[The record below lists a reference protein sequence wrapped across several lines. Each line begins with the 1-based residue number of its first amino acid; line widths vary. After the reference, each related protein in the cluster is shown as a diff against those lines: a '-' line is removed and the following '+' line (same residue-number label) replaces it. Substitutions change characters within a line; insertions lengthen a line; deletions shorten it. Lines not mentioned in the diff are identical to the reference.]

1 MNTPIQPPLP
11 ITAAL
16 PELAAALSRTGLAV
30 LQAPPGAGK
39 STGVPLA
46 LLDAPWLAGQ
56 RMLVLEPRR
65 LAARA
70 VANRMASLLG
80 ESVGETVGY
89 RMRLD
94 TKVGPRT
101 RIEVVTEGIL
111 TRQRQRDPALEGVGL
126 VIFDEFHERSLQAD
140 LGLALTLDVR
150 RQLRPQLRL
159 LVMSATLDGAAVS
172 RLLDDAPLI
181 SAPGLSF
188 PVETRY
194 AERDSTDYLDRQ
206 VAAAIHRALRE
217 DAGDL
222 LVFLPGAGEIRR
234 VESLLGGKIDAQ
246 LHPLYGDL
254 PREAQERA
262 IQPAPAGKRKV
273 VLATNIAETSLT
285 IEGIRVVIDAGLERR
300 NVFDPR
306 SGMNRLETVPIS
318 QASADQRRGRAGRL
332 APGVCYRLWTE
343 ARQRSLAA
351 HTPPE
356 IVSADLAPLALE
368 LACWGTR
375 DPAELG
381 WLTPP
386 PVGPLAQARELLQ
399 TLGALD
405 GDARV
410 TAHGREMHRL
420 GTHPR
425 LAHLLLCAQQAGVA
439 STGCA
444 LAALLG
450 ERDILR
456 TRPNERDADLR
467 TRLEL
472 LARQSDAAGHPNA
485 DRHALHQVQRSA
497 ESFARQLGLRGKP
510 VGIDMH
516 EAGWLL
522 ASAYPDRIARARA
535 PGSGRYQLSNG
546 RGACFAEAQSLA
558 NSEFLVI
565 ADLDA
570 GQREARIF
578 AAAPLTIEDIEQHF
592 GDAIQDTVRVYWDER
607 EQAVLP
613 RRQRRLGELILSD
626 AAARDPDPAQLALA
640 MLEGIRG
647 MGLEVLPWTAELR
660 QWQAR
665 VLLSRTAQP
674 DATPAWP
681 DVGDAALL
689 ATLDTWLLPWLEGI
703 ARRTHLARLDLRT
716 ALHGL
721 LNWQQQQH
729 LDAFAPTHLEVPSGS
744 RVAIDYLDGPVPSLS
759 VRLQEVFGLRET
771 PRIAEGRIGVLLKL
785 LSPARRPVQLT
796 RDLESFW
803 KTAYHDVRK
812 ELKGRYP
819 RHYWPEDPHQAEPT
833 RRVRPPAS
841 GVKFRP

>member
-1 MNTPIQPPLP
+1 MTISAKNTLP
-11 ITAAL
+11 VTTAL
-16 PELAAALSRTGLAV
+16 PELAAALSHTGLAV

-46 LLDAPWLAGQ
+46 LRDAPWLAGQ

-70 VANRMASLLG
+70 VAQRMASLLG

-94 TKVGPRT
+94 TQVGPRT

-111 TRQRQRDPALEGVGL
+111 TRQLQRDPALDGVGL

-150 RQLRPQLRL
+150 RQLRPELRL

-188 PVETRY
+188 PVDTRY
-194 AERDSTDYLDRQ
+194 AERDSSEHLDRQ

-217 DAGDL
+217 ETGDL

-234 VESLLGGKIDAQ
+234 VESLLGSNIEAQ

-262 IQPAPAGKRKV
+262 IQPAAPGQRKV

-285 IEGIRVVIDAGLERR
+285 IEGVRVVIDSGLERR
-300 NVFDPR
+300 NLFDPR
-306 SGMNRLETVPIS
+306 SGMDRLETLRIS
-318 QASADQRRGRAGRL
+318 QASAEQRRGRAGRL
-332 APGVCYRLWTE
+332 GPGVCYRLWTE
-343 ARQRSLAA
+343 ARQRSLIA
-351 HTPPE
+351 HPPAE
-356 IVSADLAPLALE
+356 IASADLAPLALE
-368 LACWGTR
+368 LACWGTH
-375 DPAELG
+375 DPSALA

-386 PVGPLAQARELLQ
+386 PPGPLAQARELLQ

-405 GDARV
+405 KDERI

-456 TRPNERDADLR
+456 TRPGERDADLR

-472 LARQSDAAGHPNA
+472 LAREANAAGHPDA
-485 DRHALHQVQRSA
+485 DRQALRQVQRSA
-497 ESFARQLGLRGKP
+497 ESFARQLGLRGTSAN
-510 VGIDMH
+510 IDMH

-522 ASAYPDRIARARA
+522 ATAYPDRIARART

-546 RGACFAEAQSLA
+546 RGACFAEPQSLA
-558 NSEFLVI
+558 SSEFLVI
-565 ADLDA
+565 AELDA

-578 AAAPLTIEDIEQHF
+578 SAAPLDSGDIEQHF
-592 GDAIQDTVRVYWDER
+592 GTAIRNTVRVVWDER
-607 EQAVLP
+607 EQAVLA
-613 RRQRRLGELILSD
+613 RQQRSLGELILSD
-626 AAARDPDPAQLALA
+626 VAIRDPDPAAVARAL
-640 MLEGIRG
+640 LEGIRS
-647 MGLEVLPWTAELR
+647 MGLEALPWTPELR

-665 VLLSRTAQP
+665 VLLSRAAQP
-674 DATPAWP
+674 DAAPPWP
-681 DVGDAALL
+681 DVSDAALL
-689 ATLDTWLLPWLEGI
+689 ATLESWLLPWLDGVS
-703 ARRTHLARLDLRT
+703 RRTHLARLDLRA

-721 LNWQQQQH
+721 LDWPQQQR
-729 LDAFAPTHLEVPSGS
+729 LEEFAPAHLSVPSGS
-744 RVAIDYLDGPVPSLS
+744 RIAIDYLEGPVPSLS
-759 VRLQEVFGLRET
+759 VRLQEVFGLRAT
-771 PRIAEGRIGVLLKL
+771 PRIADGRIGVLLKL

-819 RHYWPEDPHQAEPT
+819 KHYWPEDPHQAEPT
-833 RRVRPPAS
+833 RRVRPPGQS
-841 GVKFRP
+841 NR

>member
-1 MNTPIQPPLP
+1 MNVPAQPTLP
-11 ITAAL
+11 ISTAL

-111 TRQRQRDPALEGVGL
+111 TRQLQRDPALEGVGL

-194 AERDSTDYLDRQ
+194 AERDSSDYLDRQ
-206 VAAAIHRALRE
+206 VASAIQRALRN
-217 DAGDL
+217 DQGDL

-234 VESLLGGKIDAQ
+234 VESLLGGNLDAQ

-262 IQPAPAGKRKV
+262 IQPAPAGQRKV

-285 IEGIRVVIDAGLERR
+285 IEGVRVVIDAGLERR
-300 NVFDPR
+300 NLFDPR
-306 SGMNRLETVPIS
+306 SGMNRLETLPIS
-318 QASADQRRGRAGRL
+318 VASADQRRGRAGRL

-351 HTPPE
+351 HTPAE
-356 IVSADLAPLALE
+356 IVNADLAPLALE
-368 LACWGTR
+368 LARWGTR
-375 DPAELG
+375 DPAELA

-386 PVGPLAQARELLQ
+386 PTGPLAQARELLQ

-405 GDARV
+405 GEGRI
-410 TAHGREMHRL
+410 TAHGGEMHSL

-425 LAHLLLCAQQAGVA
+425 LAHLLLRAQQAGVPN
-439 STGCA
+439 TGCA

-472 LARQSDAAGHPNA
+472 LARQSDAADHADA
-485 DRHALHQVQRSA
+485 DRHTLRQVQRSA
-497 ESFARQLGLRGKP
+497 ESFARQLGLRGRP
-510 VGIDMH
+510 TDIDMH

-522 ASAYPDRIARARA
+522 ASAYPDRIARART

-546 RGACFAEAQSLA
+546 RGAFFAEPQSLA
-558 NSEFLVI
+558 GSEFLVI

-578 AAAPLTIEDIEQHF
+578 SAAPLSLEDIEQHF
-592 GDAIQDTVRVYWDER
+592 GDALQSTERVYWDER
-607 EQAVLP
+607 EAAVLA
-613 RRQRRLGELILSD
+613 RRQRRLGALILGD
-626 AAARDPDPAQLALA
+626 AAWPNPDRTQIALA
-640 MLEGIRG
+640 MLEGIRS
-647 MGLEVLPWTAELR
+647 MGIEALPWNAELR

-665 VLLSRTAQP
+665 VCLSRDAQP
-674 DATPAWP
+674 DATPPWP
-681 DVGDAALL
+681 DVGDTALL
-689 ATLDTWLLPWLEGI
+689 ATLESWLLPWLEGI
-703 ARRTHLARLDLRT
+703 SRRAHLARLDLRT
-716 ALHGL
+716 ALHSL
-721 LNWQQQQH
+721 LNWQQQQR
-729 LDAFAPTHLEVPSGS
+729 LDEFASTHLVVPSGS
-744 RVAIDYLDGPVPSLS
+744 RIAIDYLDGPVPSLS

-771 PRIAEGRIGVLLKL
+771 PRIAGGRIAVLLKL
-785 LSPARRPVQLT
+785 LSPARRPVQVT

-803 KTAYHDVRK
+803 ETAYHDVRR

-819 RHYWPEDPHQAEPT
+819 KHYWPEDPHQAEPT
-833 RRVRPPAS
+833 RRARPPP
-841 GVKFRP
+841 KPRN

>member
-1 MNTPIQPPLP
+1 MTTSAQTGLP
-11 ITAAL
+11 ITTAL
-16 PELAAALSRTGLAV
+16 PELAATLSRAGLAV

-46 LLDAPWLAGQ
+46 LLDAPWLTGQ

-111 TRQRQRDPALEGVGL
+111 TRQLQRDPALEGVGL

-159 LVMSATLDGAAVS
+159 LVMSATLDGAAVA
-172 RLLDDAPLI
+172 RLLDDAPLV

-194 AERDSTDYLDRQ
+194 AERDSSDYLDRQ

-217 DAGDL
+217 DEGDL

-234 VESLLGGKIDAQ
+234 VESLLSGKIDAQ

-262 IQPAPAGKRKV
+262 IQPAPAGQRKV

-285 IEGIRVVIDAGLERR
+285 IEGVRVVIDAGLERR
-300 NVFDPR
+300 NQFDPR
-306 SGMNRLETVPIS
+306 SGMNRLETVRIS

-332 APGVCYRLWTE
+332 AAGVCYRLWTE

-356 IVSADLAPLALE
+356 IVGADLAPLALE

-375 DPAELG
+375 DPAGLA

-386 PVGPLAQARELLQ
+386 PAGPLAQARELLQ

-405 GDARV
+405 GDGRI
-410 TAHGREMHRL
+410 TTHGRDLHGL

-425 LAHLLLCAQQAGVA
+425 LAHLLLCARQAGVA

-472 LARQSDAAGHPNA
+472 LARQTGAAGHPDA
-485 DRHALHQVQRSA
+485 DQHALRQVQRSA
-497 ESFARQLGLRGKP
+497 ESFARQLGLRAKP
-510 VGIDMH
+510 AEIAMY

-522 ASAYPDRIARARA
+522 ASAYPDRIGRARA
-535 PGSGRYQLSNG
+535 PGAGRYQLSNG
-546 RGACFAEAQSLA
+546 RGAFFAEPQSLA
-558 NSEFLVI
+558 SNEFLVV
-565 ADLDA
+565 AELDA

-578 AAAPLTIEDIEQHF
+578 SAAPLTLSEIEQHF
-592 GDAIQDTVRVYWDER
+592 GAAIRSVERVYWDER
-607 EQAVLP
+607 EQAVQA
-613 RRQRRLGELILSD
+613 RRQRSLGQLVLCD
-626 AAARDPDPAQLALA
+626 VAWPDPDRAQIALA
-640 MLEGIRG
+640 MLEGIRS
-647 MGLEVLPWTAELR
+647 MGLDALPWDTELR

-665 VLLSRTAQP
+665 VLLSRDAQP
-674 DATPAWP
+674 EATPPWP
-681 DVGDAALL
+681 DVSDTALL
-689 ATLDTWLLPWLEGI
+689 ATPESWLLPWLDGI
-703 ARRTHLARLDLRT
+703 SRRAHLARLDLRA

-721 LNWQQQQH
+721 LNWQQQQR
-729 LDAFAPTHLEVPSGS
+729 LDEFAPTHLVVPSGS
-744 RVAIDYLDGPVPSLS
+744 RIAIDYLDGAIPSLS
-759 VRLQEVFGLRET
+759 VRLQEIFGLRET
-771 PRIAEGRIGVLLKL
+771 PRVAGGRIGVLLKL

-819 RHYWPEDPHQAEPT
+819 KHYWPEDPHQAEPT
-833 RRVRPPAS
+833 RRARPPS
-841 GVKFRP
+841 KRQN

>member
-1 MNTPIQPPLP
+1 MPSYETTALP

-16 PELAAALSRTGLAV
+16 PELAAALSRPGLAV

-46 LLDAPWLAGQ
+46 LLDAPWLSGQ

-111 TRQRQRDPALEGVGL
+111 TRQLQRDPALEGVGL

-159 LVMSATLDGAAVS
+159 LVMSATLDGAAIA

-194 AERDSTDYLDRQ
+194 AERDSNDYLDRQ

-217 DAGDL
+217 DEGDL

-234 VESLLGGKIDAQ
+234 VESLLSGKIDAQ

-254 PREAQERA
+254 PREAQDQA
-262 IQPAPAGKRKV
+262 IQPAPAGQRKI

-285 IEGIRVVIDAGLERR
+285 IEGVRVVIDAGLERR
-300 NVFDPR
+300 NLFDPR
-306 SGMNRLETVPIS
+306 SGMNRLETVQIS
-318 QASADQRRGRAGRL
+318 LASADQRRGRAGRV

-351 HTPPE
+351 YTPAE
-356 IVSADLAPLALE
+356 IVSADLASLALE
-368 LACWGTR
+368 LACWGTG
-375 DPAELG
+375 DPAELA

-386 PVGPLAQARELLQ
+386 PAGPLAQARELLQ

-405 GDARV
+405 GDERI

-425 LAHLLLCAQQAGVA
+425 LAHLLVCAQQAGVA

-472 LARQSDAAGHPNA
+472 LARQTDTVGHA
-485 DRHALHQVQRSA
+485 DRHALRQVQRSA

-510 VGIDMH
+510 GNIDMH

-522 ASAYPDRIARARA
+522 ASAYPDRIGRARA

-546 RGACFAEAQSLA
+546 RGAFFAEPQSLA
-558 NSEFLVI
+558 SNEFLVI
-565 ADLDA
+565 PELDA

-578 AAAPLTIEDIEQHF
+578 AAAPLSLKDIEQHF
-592 GDAIQDTVRVYWDER
+592 GDAIQDTGRVYWDER
-607 EQAVLP
+607 EQAVLA
-613 RRQRRLGELILSD
+613 RRQRSLGQLILSD
-626 AAARDPDPAQLALA
+626 AASPDPDRTQIAVA
-640 MLEGIRG
+640 MLEGIRS
-647 MGLEVLPWTAELR
+647 MGLDALPWNAELR

-665 VLLSRTAQP
+665 TRLSCEAQP
-674 DATPAWP
+674 DATPPWP
-681 DVGDAALL
+681 DVSDAVLL
-689 ATLDTWLLPWLEGI
+689 TTLESWLLPWLDGVS
-703 ARRTHLARLDLRT
+703 RRTHLPRLDLRA
-716 ALHGL
+716 ALHGML
-721 LNWQQQQH
+721 SWQQQQR
-729 LDAFAPTHLEVPSGS
+729 LDEFAPTHLAVPSGS
-744 RVAIDYLDGPVPSLS
+744 RIAIDYLDGPIPSLS
-759 VRLQEVFGLRET
+759 VRLQEVFGLGET
-771 PRIAEGRIGVLLKL
+771 PRIAGGRIGVLLKL
-785 LSPARRPVQLT
+785 LSPARRPVQVT

-803 KTAYHDVRK
+803 RTAYHDVRK

-819 RHYWPEDPHQAEPT
+819 KHYWPEDPHQAEPT
-833 RRVRPPAS
+833 RRARPPS
-841 GVKFRP
+841 QRRN

>member
-1 MNTPIQPPLP
+1 MTISAKATLP
-11 ITAAL
+11 VTAAL
-16 PELAAALSRTGLAV
+16 AELAAALSHTGLAV

-94 TKVGPRT
+94 TRVGPRT

-111 TRQRQRDPALEGVGL
+111 TRQLQRDPALEGVGL

-150 RQLRPQLRL
+150 RQLRPELRL

-172 RLLDDAPLI
+172 RLLDDAPLV
-181 SAPGLSF
+181 SAPGLAF
-188 PVETRY
+188 PVDTRY
-194 AERDSTDYLDRQ
+194 AERDSSDYLDRQ

-217 DAGDL
+217 ETGDL

-234 VESLLGGKIDAQ
+234 VESLLAGQIDPQ

-262 IQPAPAGKRKV
+262 IQPAADGQRKV

-285 IEGIRVVIDAGLERR
+285 IEGVRVVIDAGLERR
-300 NVFDPR
+300 NLFDPR
-306 SGMNRLETVPIS
+306 SGMDRLETVRIS
-318 QASADQRRGRAGRL
+318 QASAEQRRGRAGRL

-356 IVSADLAPLALE
+356 IASADLAPLALD
-368 LACWGTR
+368 LACWGTH
-375 DPAELG
+375 DPATLA

-386 PVGPLAQARELLQ
+386 PAGPLAQARELLQ

-405 GDARV
+405 ESGRIS
-410 TAHGREMHRL
+410 AHGRDMHRL

-425 LAHLLLCAQQAGVA
+425 LAHLLLRAQQAGVA

-456 TRPNERDADLR
+456 SRPGERDADLR

-472 LARQSDAAGHPNA
+472 LAREADAAGHPDA
-485 DRHALHQVQRSA
+485 DRQALRQVQRSA
-497 ESFARQLGLRGKP
+497 ESFARQLGLRGTP
-510 VGIDMH
+510 ADIDMH
-516 EAGWLL
+516 AAGWLL
-522 ASAYPDRIARARA
+522 ASAYPDRIARART

-546 RGACFAEAQSLA
+546 RGAFFAEAQSLA
-558 NSEFLVI
+558 NSEFLAI

-578 AAAPLTIEDIEQHF
+578 TAAPLGLDEIEAHF
-592 GDAIQDTVRVYWDER
+592 GEAIQDTVRVYWEER
-607 EQAVLP
+607 EQAVLA
-613 RRQRRLGELILSD
+613 RRQRRLGELLLDD
-626 AAARDPDPAQLALA
+626 AAVRNPDPAQTAVA
-640 MLEGIRG
+640 MLAGIRS
-647 MGLEVLPWTAELR
+647 MGLDALPWTAELR

-665 VLLSRTAQP
+665 VLLSRAAQP
-674 DATPAWP
+674 DAAPPWP
-681 DVGDAALL
+681 DVSDAALL
-689 ATLDTWLLPWLEGI
+689 DSLDRWLLPWLDGVS
-703 ARRTHLARLDLRT
+703 RRSHLARLDLRA

-721 LNWQQQQH
+721 LDWQQQQR
-729 LDAFAPTHLEVPSGS
+729 LDEFAPTHLSVPSGS
-744 RVAIDYLDGPVPSLS
+744 RIAIDYLDGPLPSLS

-771 PRIAEGRIGVLLKL
+771 PRIAGGRIGVLLKL
-785 LSPARRPVQLT
+785 LSPARRPVQVT
-796 RDLESFW
+796 RDLQSFW
-803 KTAYHDVRK
+803 QTAYHDVRK

-819 RHYWPEDPHQAEPT
+819 KHYWPEDPHQAEPT
-833 RRVRPPAS
+833 RRARPPGQS
-841 GVKFRP
+841 NR

>member
-1 MNTPIQPPLP
+1 MTISGQTGLP
-11 ITAAL
+11 IDSAL
-16 PELAAALSRTGLAV
+16 PEIAAVLSQSGLAV

-46 LLDAPWLAGQ
+46 LLDAPWLAGL

-80 ESVGETVGY
+80 ENVGETVGY

-94 TKVGPRT
+94 TKVGPHT

-111 TRQRQRDPALEGVGL
+111 TRQLQRDPALEGVGL
-126 VIFDEFHERSLQAD
+126 VVFDEFHERSLQAD

-159 LVMSATLDGAAVS
+159 LVMSATLDGTAVA

-181 SAPGLSF
+181 SAPGLGFS
-188 PVETRY
+188 VETRY
-194 AERDSTDYLDRQ
+194 TERDSSDYLDRQ
-206 VAAAIHRALRE
+206 VAAAIHRALHDDE
-217 DAGDL
+217 GDL

-234 VESLLGGKIDAQ
+234 VESLLNGKIGAQ

-262 IQPAPAGKRKV
+262 IQPAPAGSRKV

-285 IEGIRVVIDAGLERR
+285 IEGVRVVIDGGLERR
-300 NVFDPR
+300 NLFDPR
-306 SGMNRLETVPIS
+306 SGMNRLETIQIS

-351 HTPPE
+351 HTPAE
-356 IVSADLAPLALE
+356 IASADLASLALE

-375 DPAELG
+375 DPADLA

-386 PVGPLAQARELLQ
+386 PAGPLAQARELLQ

-405 GDARV
+405 GDQRI

-439 STGCA
+439 GTGCA

-467 TRLEL
+467 TRLEML
-472 LARQSDAAGHPNA
+472 VRQTDAVGHPDT
-485 DRHALHQVQRSA
+485 DRHALRQVQRSA
-497 ESFARQLGLRGKP
+497 DNFAHQLGLRGKP
-510 VGIDMH
+510 GNIDMH

-522 ASAYPDRIARARA
+522 ASAYPDRIGRART
-535 PGSGRYQLSNG
+535 PGSGRYALSNG
-546 RGACFAEAQSLA
+546 RGAFFAEPQSLSS
-558 NSEFLVI
+558 SEFLVVPE
-565 ADLDA
+565 LDA

-578 AAAPLTIEDIEQHF
+578 AAAPLRLNDIEQHF
-592 GDAIQDTVRVYWDER
+592 DDAIQDTERVYWDER
-607 EQAVLP
+607 EQAVLA
-613 RRQRRLGELILSD
+613 RRQRRLGQLILSD
-626 AAARDPDPAQLALA
+626 AGSPDPDRTQIALA
-640 MLEGIRG
+640 MLEGIRS
-647 MGLEVLPWTAELR
+647 MGLDALPWNAELR

-665 VLLSRTAQP
+665 VLLGREAQP
-674 DATPAWP
+674 EATPPWP
-681 DVGDAALL
+681 DVSDATLL
-689 ATLDTWLLPWLEGI
+689 ATLESWLLPWLEGI
-703 ARRTHLARLDLRT
+703 SRRTHLARLDLRA

-721 LNWQQQQH
+721 LNWQQQQR
-729 LDAFAPTHLEVPSGS
+729 LDEFVPTHLAVPSGS
-744 RVAIDYLDGPVPSLS
+744 RIAIDYLDGPIPSLS
-759 VRLQEVFGLRET
+759 VRLQEVFGLCET
-771 PRIAEGRIGVLLKL
+771 PRIADGRISVLLKL
-785 LSPARRPVQLT
+785 LSPARRPVQVT
-796 RDLESFW
+796 RDLASFW

-819 RHYWPEDPHQAEPT
+819 KHYWPEDPHQAEPT
-833 RRVRPPAS
+833 RRARPPRQS
-841 GVKFRP
+841 KR

>member
-1 MNTPIQPPLP
+1 MTTSAQPPLP
-11 ITAAL
+11 ITTAL

-56 RMLVLEPRR
+56 RMLILEPRR

-111 TRQRQRDPALEGVGL
+111 TRQLQRDPALEGVGL

-159 LVMSATLDGAAVS
+159 LVMSATLDGAAIS

-181 SAPGLSF
+181 AAPGLSF

-194 AERDSTDYLDRQ
+194 AERDSSDYLDRQ
-206 VAAAIHRALRE
+206 VAAAIHRALRDDE
-217 DAGDL
+217 GDL

-234 VESLLGGKIDAQ
+234 VKKLLAGTIDAQ

-254 PREAQERA
+254 PREAQDRA
-262 IQPAPAGKRKV
+262 IQPAPAGQRKV

-285 IEGIRVVIDAGLERR
+285 IEGVRVVIDAGLERR
-300 NVFDPR
+300 NLFDPR

-318 QASADQRRGRAGRL
+318 VASADQRRGRAGRL

-343 ARQRSLAA
+343 ARQRSLIA
-351 HTPPE
+351 HTPAE
-356 IVSADLAPLALE
+356 IVSADLASLALE
-368 LACWGTR
+368 LACWGTH
-375 DPAELG
+375 DAAELS

-386 PVGPLAQARELLQ
+386 PAGPLAQARELLQ

-405 GDARV
+405 GDERI

-425 LAHLLLCAQQAGVA
+425 LAHLLLCAQAAGAA

-472 LARQSDAAGHPNA
+472 IARQADGVGHPDA
-485 DRHALHQVQRSA
+485 DRHALRQVQRSA
-497 ESFARQLGLRGKP
+497 ENLARQLGLRGKP
-510 VGIDMH
+510 AAIDVH

-522 ASAYPDRIARARA
+522 ASAYPDRIGRART
-535 PGSGRYQLSNG
+535 PGSGHYQLSNG
-546 RGACFAEAQSLA
+546 RGAFFAEPQSLA
-558 NSEFLVI
+558 SSEFLVI
-565 ADLDA
+565 PELDA

-578 AAAPLTIEDIEQHF
+578 AAAPLSLNDIEQHF
-592 GDAIQDTVRVYWDER
+592 SDAIRNTERVYWDER
-607 EQAVLP
+607 EQAVLA
-613 RRQRRLGELILSD
+613 RRQHNLGQLILSD
-626 AAARDPDPAQLALA
+626 VIWPDPDRAQIAVA
-640 MLEGIRG
+640 MLEGIRS
-647 MGLEVLPWTAELR
+647 MGLDSLPWNTELR

-665 VLLSRTAQP
+665 VCLSRDVQP
-674 DATPAWP
+674 DAMPPWP
-681 DVGDAALL
+681 DVSDATLL
-689 ATLDTWLLPWLEGI
+689 ATLETWLLPWLDGI
-703 ARRTHLARLDLRT
+703 SRRAHLARLDLRA
-716 ALHGL
+716 ALYGL
-721 LNWQQQQH
+721 LNWQQQQS
-729 LDAFAPTHLEVPSGS
+729 LNEFAPTHLAVPSGS
-744 RVAIDYLDGPVPSLS
+744 RIPIDYLDGPIPSLS

-771 PRIAEGRIGVLLKL
+771 PRVADGRICVLLKL
-785 LSPARRPVQLT
+785 LSPARRPVQVT

-803 KTAYHDVRK
+803 KTAYHEVRK

-819 RHYWPEDPHQAEPT
+819 KHYWPEDPGQAEPT
-833 RRVRPPAS
+833 RRARPPS
-841 GVKFRP
+841 QRRN

>member
-1 MNTPIQPPLP
+1 MNAPMETTLP
-11 ITAAL
+11 VTAAL
-16 PELAAALSRTGLAV
+16 PELAAALSHTGLAV

-80 ESVGETVGY
+80 ENVGETVGY

-111 TRQRQRDPALEGVGL
+111 TRQLQRDPALDGVAL

-150 RQLRPQLRL
+150 RQLRPELRL
-159 LVMSATLDGAAVS
+159 LVMSATLDSAAVS

-181 SAPGLSF
+181 AAPGLSF

-194 AERDSTDYLDRQ
+194 AERDSSDHLDRQ
-206 VAAAIHRALRE
+206 VTAAIHRALRE
-217 DAGDL
+217 ETGDL

-234 VESLLGGKIDAQ
+234 VESLLGGNIEAQ

-262 IQPAPAGKRKV
+262 IQPAADGQRKV

-285 IEGIRVVIDAGLERR
+285 IEGVRVVIDSGLERR
-300 NVFDPR
+300 NLFDPR

-318 QASADQRRGRAGRL
+318 LASAEQRRGRAGRL

-356 IVSADLAPLALE
+356 IASADLAPLALE
-368 LACWGTR
+368 LACWGTH
-375 DPAELG
+375 DPATLA

-386 PVGPLAQARELLQ
+386 PAGPLAQARELLQ

-405 GDARV
+405 ERGRIS
-410 TAHGREMHRL
+410 AHGRDMHRL

-425 LAHLLLCAQQAGVA
+425 LAHLLLRAQQAGVA

-450 ERDILR
+450 ERDVLR
-456 TRPNERDADLR
+456 SRPKERDADLR

-472 LARQSDAAGHPNA
+472 LARQADAAGHPDA
-485 DRHALHQVQRSA
+485 DRQALRQVQRSA
-497 ESFARQLGLRGKP
+497 ESFARQLGLRGTP
-510 VGIDMH
+510 ADIDMH
-516 EAGWLL
+516 AAGWLL
-522 ASAYPDRIARARA
+522 ASAYPDRIARART

-546 RGACFAEAQSLA
+546 RGAFFAEPQSLA
-558 NSEFLVI
+558 NSEFLAI

-578 AAAPLTIEDIEQHF
+578 TAAPLGLDEIEAHF
-592 GDAIQDTVRVYWDER
+592 GEAIQDSVRVYWEER
-607 EQAVLP
+607 EQAVLA
-613 RRQRRLGELILSD
+613 RRQRRLGELLLDD
-626 AAARDPDPAQLALA
+626 AAVRNPDPAQTAVA
-640 MLEGIRG
+640 MLAGIRS
-647 MGLEVLPWTAELR
+647 MGLDALPWTADLR

-665 VLLSRTAQP
+665 VLLARAAQP
-674 DATPAWP
+674 EAMPPWP
-681 DVGDAALL
+681 DVSD
-689 ATLDTWLLPWLEGI
+689 ATLAATLESWLLPWLEGVS
-703 ARRTHLARLDLRT
+703 RRTHLARLELRA

-721 LNWQQQQH
+721 LDWQQQQR
-729 LDAFAPTHLEVPSGS
+729 LEEFAPTHLAVPSGS
-744 RVAIDYLDGPVPSLS
+744 RIAIDYLDGPVPSLS

-771 PRIAEGRIGVLLKL
+771 PRIAGGRVGVLLKL
-785 LSPARRPVQLT
+785 LSPARRPVQVT

-803 KTAYHDVRK
+803 KTAYHDVRR

-819 RHYWPEDPHQAEPT
+819 KHYWPEDPHQAEPT
-833 RRVRPPAS
+833 RRARPPGQS
-841 GVKFRP
+841 NR

>member
-1 MNTPIQPPLP
+1 MTTSAETGLP
-11 ITAAL
+11 ITTAL
-16 PELAAALSRTGLAV
+16 PELSAALSRSGLAV

-111 TRQRQRDPALEGVGL
+111 TRQLQRDPALEGVGL

-150 RQLRPQLRL
+150 RQLRPQLRM
-159 LVMSATLDGAAVS
+159 LVMSATLDGAAVAA
-172 RLLDDAPLI
+172 LLDDAPLI
-181 SAPGLSF
+181 AAPGLTF

-194 AERDSTDYLDRQ
+194 AERDSSDYLDRQ
-206 VAAAIHRALRE
+206 VAAAVHRALRE
-217 DAGDL
+217 DQGDL

-234 VESLLGGKIDAQ
+234 VESLLSGNIDAQ

-254 PREAQERA
+254 PREAQDRA
-262 IQPAPAGKRKV
+262 IQPAPAGQRKV

-285 IEGIRVVIDAGLERR
+285 IEGVRVVIDTGLERR
-300 NVFDPR
+300 NLFDPR
-306 SGMNRLETVPIS
+306 SGMNRLETVHIS
-318 QASADQRRGRAGRL
+318 LASADQRRGRAGRL
-332 APGVCYRLWTE
+332 APGICYRLWTE
-343 ARQRSLAA
+343 ARQRSLTA
-351 HTPPE
+351 HTPAE
-356 IVSADLAPLALE
+356 IVSADLAALALE

-375 DPAELG
+375 DPGELA
-381 WLTPP
+381 WLTLPP
-386 PVGPLAQARELLQ
+386 AGPLAQARELLH

-405 GDARV
+405 GDERI

-425 LAHLLLCAQQAGVA
+425 LAHLLLCAQAGGAA

-472 LARQSDAAGHPNA
+472 LARQSDAVGHPAA
-485 DRHALHQVQRSA
+485 DRHALRQVQRSA

-510 VGIDMH
+510 AAIDLH

-522 ASAYPDRIARARA
+522 ASAYPDRIGRART
-535 PGSGRYQLSNG
+535 PGAGRYQLSNG
-546 RGACFAEAQSLA
+546 RGAFFAEAQSLA
-558 NSEFLVI
+558 SSEFLVV
-565 ADLDA
+565 AELDA
-570 GQREARIF
+570 GEREARIF
-578 AAAPLTIEDIEQHF
+578 SAAPLSLKDIERHF
-592 GDAIQDTVRVYWDER
+592 GDAIQDTERVYWDER
-607 EQAVLP
+607 EAAVLA
-613 RRQRRLGELILSD
+613 RRQRSLGQLILSD
-626 AAARDPDPAQLALA
+626 AAWPDPDRAQIGLA
-640 MLEGIRG
+640 MLEGIRS
-647 MGLEVLPWTAELR
+647 MGLDALPWNTELR

-665 VLLSRTAQP
+665 VLLSRAAQP
-674 DATPAWP
+674 EATPVWP
-681 DVGDAALL
+681 DVSDTALL
-689 ATLDTWLLPWLEGI
+689 TTLESWLLPWLEGI
-703 ARRTHLARLDLRT
+703 SRRAHLARLDLRA
-716 ALHGL
+716 ALYGL
-721 LNWQQQQH
+721 LNWPQQQR
-729 LDAFAPTHLEVPSGS
+729 LDEFAPTHLVVPSGS
-744 RVAIDYLDGPVPSLS
+744 RIAIDYLDGPIPSLS
-759 VRLQEVFGLRET
+759 VRLQEIFGLCET
-771 PRIAEGRIGVLLKL
+771 PRVAQGRIGVLLKL
-785 LSPARRPVQLT
+785 LSPARRPVQVT

-803 KTAYHDVRK
+803 RTAYHDVRK

-819 RHYWPEDPHQAEPT
+819 KHYWPEDPHQAEPT
-833 RRVRPPAS
+833 RRARPPPKRQS
-841 GVKFRP
+841 

>member
-1 MNTPIQPPLP
+1 MNAPRTPRLP
-11 ITAAL
+11 VTTAL

-111 TRQRQRDPALEGVGL
+111 TRQLQRDPALDGVGM

-150 RQLRPQLRL
+150 RQLRPELRL
-159 LVMSATLDGAAVS
+159 LLMSATLDGEAVS
-172 RLLDDAPLI
+172 RLLDDAPLV

-194 AERDSTDYLDRQ
+194 AERESSEYLDRQ
-206 VAAAIHRALRE
+206 LAAAIHRALRD

-234 VESLLGGKIDAQ
+234 VECLLAGKVAAQ

-262 IQPAPAGKRKV
+262 ILPATDGQRKV

-285 IEGIRVVIDAGLERR
+285 IEGVRVVIDAGLERR
-300 NVFDPR
+300 NLFDPR

-318 QASADQRRGRAGRL
+318 VASADQRRGRAGRL

-343 ARQRSLAA
+343 ARQRSLAT
-351 HTPPE
+351 HTPAE
-356 IVSADLAPLALE
+356 IVNADLAPLALE

-375 DPAELG
+375 DPAALA

-386 PVGPLAQARELLQ
+386 AAGPLAQARELLQ

-405 GDARV
+405 GETRI

-456 TRPNERDADLR
+456 SRPNERDADLR

-472 LARQSDAAGHPNA
+472 LARESDASGHPDA
-485 DRHALHQVQRSA
+485 DRHALRQVQRSA

-510 VGIDMH
+510 VSIDMH

-578 AAAPLTIEDIEQHF
+578 AAAPLTIDELDRHF
-592 GDAIQDTVRVYWDER
+592 GEAIQDVLRVYWDER
-607 EQAVLP
+607 EQAVLT
-613 RRQRRLGELILSD
+613 RRQRRLGELIIED
-626 AAARDPDPAQLALA
+626 AAIRDPDSAQIAAA
-640 MLEGIRG
+640 MLDGIRS
-647 MGLEVLPWTAELR
+647 MGLDALPWTAELR

-665 VLLSRTAQP
+665 LLLSRAAQP
-674 DATPAWP
+674 DATPPWP

-689 ATLDTWLLPWLEGI
+689 ATLDDWLLPWLDGV
-703 ARRTHLARLDLRT
+703 ARRAHLVRLDLRA

-721 LNWQQQQH
+721 LTWQQQQQ
-729 LDAFAPTHLEVPSGS
+729 LDTFAPTHLEVPSGS
-744 RVAIDYLDGPVPSLS
+744 RIAIDYLDGPVPSLS

-771 PRIAEGRIGVLLKL
+771 PRIAGGQISVLLKL
-785 LSPARRPVQLT
+785 LSPARRPVQVT

-803 KTAYHDVRK
+803 KTAYHEVRR

-819 RHYWPEDPHQAEPT
+819 KHYWPEDPHQAEPT
-833 RRVRPPAS
+833 RRARPPAS

>member
-1 MNTPIQPPLP
+1 MTISGKTTLP
-11 ITAAL
+11 VSTAL
-16 PELAAALSRTGLAV
+16 PELAAALARTGLAV

-46 LLDAPWLAGQ
+46 LLEAPWLAGQ

-111 TRQRQRDPALEGVGL
+111 TRQLQRDPALDGVGL

-150 RQLRPQLRL
+150 RQLRPELRL

-181 SAPGLSF
+181 SAPGLAF
-188 PVETRY
+188 PVDTRY
-194 AERDSTDYLDRQ
+194 AERDSSEHLDRQ

-217 DAGDL
+217 ETGDL

-234 VESLLGGKIDAQ
+234 VESLLSGNIEAQ

-262 IQPAPAGKRKV
+262 IQPAAPGQRKV

-285 IEGIRVVIDAGLERR
+285 IEGVRVVIDAGLERR
-300 NVFDPR
+300 QLFDPR
-306 SGMNRLETVPIS
+306 SGMDRLETVRIS
-318 QASADQRRGRAGRL
+318 QASAEQRRGRAGRL
-332 APGVCYRLWTE
+332 GPGICYRLWTE

-356 IVSADLAPLALE
+356 IASADLAPLALE
-368 LACWGTR
+368 LACWGTH
-375 DPAELG
+375 DPAALA

-386 PVGPLAQARELLQ
+386 PAGPLAQARELLH

-405 GDARV
+405 QSGRV
-410 TAHGREMHRL
+410 TAHGRDMHRL

-425 LAHLLLCAQQAGVA
+425 LAHLLLRARQAGVA

-450 ERDILR
+450 ERDVLR
-456 TRPNERDADLR
+456 SRPQERDADLR

-472 LARQSDAAGHPNA
+472 LAREANAAGHPDA
-485 DRHALHQVQRSA
+485 DRQALRQVQRSA
-497 ESFARQLGLRGKP
+497 ENLARQLGLRGTLAD
-510 VGIDMH
+510 IDMH
-516 EAGWLL
+516 AAGWLL

-546 RGACFAEAQSLA
+546 RGAFFAEAQSLA
-558 NSEFLVI
+558 SSEFLVI
-565 ADLDA
+565 AELDA
-570 GQREARIF
+570 GEREARIF
-578 AAAPLTIEDIEQHF
+578 SAAPLDPGDIEAHF
-592 GDAIQDTVRVYWDER
+592 GAAIQDTVRVYWDER
-607 EQAVLP
+607 EQAVLA
-613 RRQRRLGELILSD
+613 RQQRSLGELILRD
-626 AAARDPDPAQLALA
+626 AAVRNPDPAQIALA
-640 MLEGIRG
+640 MLAGIRS
-647 MGLEVLPWTAELR
+647 MGLEALPWTAELR

-665 VLLSRTAQP
+665 VLLSRAAQP
-674 DATPAWP
+674 DAAPPWP
-681 DVGDAALL
+681 DVSDAALL
-689 ATLDTWLLPWLEGI
+689 DSLDRWLLPWLEGI
-703 ARRTHLARLDLRT
+703 SRRSHLARLDLRA

-721 LNWQQQQH
+721 LDWHQQQR
-729 LDAFAPTHLEVPSGS
+729 LEEFAPTHLPVPSGS
-744 RVAIDYLDGPVPSLS
+744 RIAIDYLDGPVPSLS

-771 PRIAEGRIGVLLKL
+771 PRIAGGRIGVLLKL
-785 LSPARRPVQLT
+785 LSPARRPVQVT
-796 RDLESFW
+796 RDLQSFW
-803 KTAYHDVRK
+803 QTAYHDVRR

-819 RHYWPEDPHQAEPT
+819 KHYWPEDPHQAEPT
-833 RRVRPPAS
+833 RRVRPPGQS
-841 GVKFRP
+841 NR